1 MGIKLIPSLLP
12 FYPQD
17 QTIKPISLKQH
28 GLKVKKYNY
37 SVYLIFTSIN
47 E

>member
-1 MGIKLIPSLLP
+1 MEKKLIPLLLP

-28 GLKVKKYNY
+28 VLKVKKYNY
-37 SVYLIFTSIN
+37 SLVTVITD
-47 E
+47 